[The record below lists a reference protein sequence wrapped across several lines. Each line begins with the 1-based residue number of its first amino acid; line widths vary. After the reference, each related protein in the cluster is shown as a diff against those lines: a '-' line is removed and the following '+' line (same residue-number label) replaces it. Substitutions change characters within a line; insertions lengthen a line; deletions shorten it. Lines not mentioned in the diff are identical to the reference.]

1 MKRSFLVVFF
11 MVLFAAAAAKA
22 ETLKI
27 GAIYPLTGP
36 AATTGKELAD
46 AVKLAQEI
54 INNRHDFNLPLAK
67 DEGLPNLKGAKIE
80 VIVADHQG
88 KPDVGLAEAERLIT
102 EENVVALIG
111 CYYSSVTKT
120 ASLAAERHQK
130 PFLNPESTAA
140 SLTERGF
147 KWFFRTTPNDD
158 TFSENFFQFLDELN
172 KKMENKVK
180 KVAIFHENTDFG
192 KGVKDTETKYAKQ
205 YGFELAATISYSAN
219 SSSLDSEVQK
229 IKNSGA
235 EVVLPASY
243 VSDSILFMKT
253 IKKFNYAPSMIL
265 AMDAGFI
272 SGEFGKSLGADG
284 NYILSREVWALDL
297 AKKKPMVAEINK
309 LYKERF
315 GKDMNGNS
323 ARTFTGL
330 LTIADAI
337 NRAGSTEP
345 DAIRKTLVGY
355 SIPGDQLIMPWAGI
369 QFNEKQQNELGRGIV
384 VQLVDGAYS
393 TVWPFDLASREIV
406 HPFVPWDKR

>member
-11 MVLFAAAAAKA
+11 MVLFAATAAKA

>member
-1 MKRSFLVVFF
+1 MKRSLII
-11 MVLFAAAAAKA
+11 VLIVAAFTSTAAFG
-22 ETLKI
+22 EVLKI

-36 AATTGKELAD
+36 AASTGKELAD
-46 AVKLAQEI
+46 AIILAQEI
-54 INNRHDFNLPLAK
+54 INNKHDFNLPLAK

-88 KPDVGLAEAERLIT
+88 KPDVGLSEAERLIT

-140 SLTERGF
+140 TLTERGF

-172 KKMENKVK
+172 KKMETKVK

-192 KGVKDTETKYAKQ
+192 KGVQITETKYAKK
-205 YGFELAATISYSAN
+205 YGYDLAQTISYSAN

-229 IKNSGA
+229 IKNSEA
-235 EVVLPASY
+235 EVVMPASY
-243 VSDSILFMKT
+243 VSDAILFMKT
-253 IKKFNYAPSMIL
+253 IKKFNYSPTMIL

-272 SGEFGKSLGADG
+272 SGEFGKSLGKDG
-284 NYILSREVWALDL
+284 NFILSREVWALDL
-297 AKKKPMVAEINK
+297 SKSKPMVAEINK

-315 GKDMNGNS
+315 GKNMNGNS

-345 DAIRKTLVGY
+345 EAIRKALVGY
-355 SIPGDQLIMPWAGI
+355 SIDGEQLIMPWEGI
-369 QFNEKQQNELGRGIV
+369 KFNEKQQNFLGRGIV
-384 VQLVDGAYS
+384 VQLVDGDYF

-406 HPFVPWDKR
+406 FPFVPWEKR

>member
-11 MVLFAAAAAKA
+11 IVLFAASAAKA

-46 AVKLAQEI
+46 AIKLAQEI
-54 INNRHDFNLPLAK
+54 INNKHDFNLPLAK
-67 DEGLPNLKGAKIE
+67 DEGLPNLKGARIE

-172 KKMENKVK
+172 KKMENKIK

-192 KGVKDTETKYAKQ
+192 EGVKDTETKYAKQ

-284 NYILSREVWALDL
+284 DYILSREVWALDL
-297 AKKKPMVAEINK
+297 ANKKPMVAEINR

-345 DAIRKTLVGY
+345 EAIRKTLVGY

>member
-11 MVLFAAAAAKA
+11 MVLFAATAAKA

-406 HPFVPWDKR
+406 HPYVPWDKM